1 MYFHYLVKKASHTS
15 LNRMILAFLI
25 ENLVEIIIDAH
36 IRNSPERNL
45 CKPCLDQKQA
55 NKQTNKQ
62 TNKSCLDPCN
72 GHIFQN
78 YSIVTARI
86 LILMWFPILFLKVSQ
101 SKFDLHSY
109 VCV

>member
-1 MYFHYLVKKASHTS
+1 MCLHYLVKKVSHTS
-15 LNRMILAFLI
+15 LNRMISAFLI
-25 ENLVEIIIDAH
+25 ESLVEIIIDAH

-45 CKPCLDQKQA
+45 CKP
-55 NKQTNKQ
+55 
-62 TNKSCLDPCN
+62 CLDPCN

-86 LILMWFPILFLKVSQ
+86 LILMWFPILLLQ
-101 SKFDLHSY
+101 FDLHSY